1 VLQLDNIHCR
11 RGIGEQQFTVSI
23 ADLSIARGEML
34 AITGRS
40 GSGKSTVLEIL
51 GLVLRPERL
60 GCFVWSD
67 RQGTDLD
74 LAALWRGKGDARL
87 SHIRASRIGFV
98 LQTGGL
104 LPYLNVRRNIVLTR
118 RLLGLNPKSERVD
131 ELVEALDIGHLLARK
146 PYQLSIGE
154 RQRVSIARALAHDPR
169 LFLADEPT
177 SALDPHLA
185 DEVFDL
191 MVAAVQHSGS
201 AAVIVTH
208 DQERVHALGL
218 REVRARLVH
227 DAAHDCSVFEG

>member
-1 VLQLDNIHCR
+1 MLQLDNIHCK
-11 RGIGEQQFTVSI
+11 RGTGEQQFTVSI
-23 ADLSIARGEML
+23 SDFSLARGEML

-51 GLVLRPERL
+51 GLVLRPDRL

-67 RQGTDLD
+67 LQGIDLD
-74 LAALWRGKGDARL
+74 LAALWRSNSDACL
-87 SHIRASRIGFV
+87 SRIRASRIGFV

-104 LPYLNVRRNIVLTR
+104 LPYLNVSRNIALTR
-118 RLLGLNPKSERVD
+118 RLLGLKPESERID
-131 ELVEALDIGHLLARK
+131 ELVEALGIGHLLARK

-191 MVAAVQHSGS
+191 MIAAVQHSGS

-208 DQERVHALGL
+208 DHERVRALGL
-218 REVRARLVH
+218 REIRSRLVH

>member
-1 VLQLDNIHCR
+1 MLQLDNIHCR
-11 RGIGEQQFTVSI
+11 RGTGEQQFTVSI
-23 ADLSIARGEML
+23 SNFSLARGEML

-51 GLVLRPERL
+51 GLVLRPDGP

-67 RQGTDLD
+67 VQGDALD
-74 LAALWRGKGDARL
+74 LTALWRSNSDARL
-87 SHIRASRIGFV
+87 SRIRASRIGFV

-104 LPYLNVRRNIVLTR
+104 LPYLNVRRNIALTR
-118 RLLGLNPKSERVD
+118 RLLGLQPESERID
-131 ELVEALDIGHLLARK
+131 ELVEALGIGHLLARK

-191 MVAAVQHSGS
+191 MVAAVRHSGS

-208 DQERVHALGL
+208 DHERVRALGL
-218 REVRARLVH
+218 REIRSRLVQ
-227 DAAHDCSVFEG
+227 DAAHQCSVFEG